1 VLATLNQLKE
11 SFLKAHKAGDVEN
24 AKILA
29 AEIRRLQQTTP
40 AQPAEV
46 FGIPPQQLTQD
57 LPEPPPAVKPLQ
69 EAFKYVYGRD
79 VEQAKPILSGAY
91 KGLAGLASLPS
102 LVEKG
107 AEFATEYVTGLPS
120 GTLQKTSIPTKFPTY
135 EEITSLAETIPG
147 AEAVTQFKP
156 RTEAEKYA
164 ERISEFTVPGGPFV
178 QSLRALR
185 NLGILGTVGGTTSV
199 LTEPLGPIPSSLLTL
214 GTTLGAGFATQ
225 PSRAARY
232 AREALENVSE
242 AELRLAKIV
251 ENKANKLGIRITA
264 PELIDN
270 KILQGVGNIVYGS
283 EKGGQIM
290 YNYVKNRPEEINK
303 VADRLVE
310 QMAKEPES
318 LRKVFADVG
327 TTAKR
332 AMSEAKKERA
342 ITAKEQGYDVSNT
355 ESISENQVLSIID
368 DIDSEILKL
377 PKGPSQN
384 KLKQLKTRLIKKE
397 IKPEPGIT
405 LLDER
410 GNPIPQ
416 AVATTRIIP
425 ETNIRKLDSIMKEFR
440 DAVVDSRANQAT
452 DRRFVQKEAQA
463 ILTNDTKSGI
473 LDNLDRELKTNP
485 NFARAKS
492 EYARLSD
499 EIVNTTQDNLEVL
512 LKGGVTPSKIKSFI
526 FDADKNNVKDIQ
538 KTYTLLNKQDKSVF
552 PNLARTYVR
561 NAADKAFIIKPEG
574 VSLKSGFD
582 LYKALAGTPRQKANF
597 NQVLK
602 GVADANGA
610 NPNDLISGFNNFNAV
625 LKRTA
630 RLANI
635 DNPQMPPDA
644 RNLPQQIAQIGSFM
658 WQVKFA
664 SQYSKLLQDKT
675 MADLANVFTKKES
688 VKALIELAKK
698 DPKSNDAVNNVV
710 RIIAISQG
718 LEPQEQQVEPLQN
731 E

>member
-1 VLATLNQLKE
+1 MAELTRLETALR
-11 SFLKAHKAGDVEN
+11 KADKAGNVED
-24 AKILA
+24 AKLLA

-46 FGIPPQQLTQD
+46 FGIPTQQLPQD
-57 LPEPPPAVKPLQ
+57 LPTPTPETRP
-69 EAFKYVYGRD
+69 F
-79 VEQAKPILSGAY
+79 QAIASGAY

-102 LVEKG
+102 LAETGAKFAIEKV
-107 AEFATEYVTGLPS
+107 AGLPS
-120 GTLQKTSIPTKFPTY
+120 GALQKTGALSQFPTY
-135 EEITSLAETIPG
+135 EEITGLAETIPG
-147 AEAVTQFKP
+147 AETVTQFKP
-156 RTEAEKYA
+156 RTEAEKYI
-164 ERISEFTVPGGPFV
+164 ERISEFAAPGLPFV
-178 QSLRALR
+178 KTAGAAQSLAALS
-185 NLGILGTVGGTTSV
+185 TVGGATSV
-199 LTEPLGPIPSSLLTL
+199 ATEPLGPLISTPLTLLTTL
-214 GTTLGAGFATQ
+214 GTGYLTQ

-232 AREALENVSE
+232 AKEALKGVPDEQ
-242 AELRLAKIV
+242 LALAAAV
-251 ENKANKLGIRITA
+251 EKKANDLGIAITA

-270 KILQGVGNIVYGS
+270 KILQGVGQIVYGS
-283 EKGGQIM
+283 EKGGKIM
-290 YNYVKNRPEEINK
+290 FDYIKNRPEEINK
-303 VADRLVE
+303 VADRLIDE
-310 QMAKEPES
+310 IAKKPES
-318 LRKVFADVG
+318 LRKVFDDVG
-327 TTAKR
+327 TTAKK

-377 PKGPSQN
+377 PKGPNQN
-384 KLKQLKTRLIKKE
+384 KLKQLKTRLIKQK

-405 LLDER
+405 LLDDR

-416 AVATTRIIP
+416 AIATTRIIP

-473 LDNLDRELKTNP
+473 LDNLDRQLKTNP

-499 EIVNTTQDNLEVL
+499 EIVNTTQDNLGVL
-512 LKGGVTPSKIKSFI
+512 LKGGVTPSKIKSFV
-526 FDADKNNVKDIQ
+526 FDPNKNNVKDIQ
-538 KTYTLLNKQDKSVF
+538 KTYTLLNKQDKSIF
-552 PNLARTYVR
+552 PNLASTYVR

-582 LYKALAGTPRQKANF
+582 LYKALAGTPQQKANF

-602 GVADANGA
+602 GVADANGVK
-610 NPNDLISGFNNFNAV
+610 PNDLLSGFKNFNEV

-630 RLANI
+630 RIANV
-635 DNPQMPPDA
+635 DNPRIPPDA
-644 RNLPQQIAQIGSFM
+644 RNLPQQVAQIGSFM
-658 WQVKFA
+658 WRVKFA
-664 SQYSKLLQDKT
+664 SRYGEYLQDKT
-675 MADLANVFTKKES
+675 MADLAKVFTKKES
-688 VKALIELAKK
+688 VNELIKLSKLNPNSVEAINK
-698 DPKSNDAVNNVV
+698 VV
-710 RIIAISQG
+710 TIIAISQG

>member
-1 VLATLNQLKE
+1 
-11 SFLKAHKAGDVEN
+11 
-24 AKILA
+24 
-29 AEIRRLQQTTP
+29 
-40 AQPAEV
+40 
-46 FGIPPQQLTQD
+46 
-57 LPEPPPAVKPLQ
+57 
-69 EAFKYVYGRD
+69 
-79 VEQAKPILSGAY
+79 
-91 KGLAGLASLPS
+91 
-102 LVEKG
+102 
-107 AEFATEYVTGLPS
+107 
-120 GTLQKTSIPTKFPTY
+120 
-135 EEITSLAETIPG
+135 
-147 AEAVTQFKP
+147 
-156 RTEAEKYA
+156 
-164 ERISEFTVPGGPFV
+164 
-178 QSLRALR
+178 
-185 NLGILGTVGGTTSV
+185 
-199 LTEPLGPIPSSLLTL
+199 
-214 GTTLGAGFATQ
+214 
-225 PSRAARY
+225 
-232 AREALENVSE
+232 
-242 AELRLAKIV
+242 
-251 ENKANKLGIRITA
+251 
-264 PELIDN
+264 
-270 KILQGVGNIVYGS
+270 
-283 EKGGQIM
+283 
-290 YNYVKNRPEEINK
+290 
-303 VADRLVE
+303 
-310 QMAKEPES
+310 
-318 LRKVFADVG
+318 
-327 TTAKR
+327 
-332 AMSEAKKERA
+332 
-342 ITAKEQGYDVSNT
+342 
-355 ESISENQVLSIID
+355 
-368 DIDSEILKL
+368 
-377 PKGPSQN
+377 
-384 KLKQLKTRLIKKE
+384 
-397 IKPEPGIT
+397 
-405 LLDER
+405 
-410 GNPIPQ
+410 
-416 AVATTRIIP
+416 
-425 ETNIRKLDSIMKEFR
+425 MKEFR

-499 EIVNTTQDNLEVL
+499 EIVNTTQDNLGIL

-526 FDADKNNVKDIQ
+526 FDVDKNNVKDIQ

-582 LYKALAGTPRQKANF
+582 IYKALAGTPQQKANF

-664 SQYSKLLQDKT
+664 SQYGKFLQDKT